1 MEKHTTIAVD
11 LAKNVFEIAVSEQP
25 GRVCERKRLSRN
37 RLLSFFANRPV
48 ATVLLEAC
56 GSAHH
61 WARQIESMGHRV
73 LLLPP
78 HLTRRYVLRD
88 KTDQADAKA
97 LLEAYRNEKI
107 LPVPVKTIAQ
117 QSLTSLHRIRS
128 AWVQTRT
135 ARLNAIRG
143 ILRELG
149 LFIPPGARQV
159 LPALC
164 AFLADERQSVSPD
177 LQPVLLAYAAEIR
190 TLEQNIRDV
199 DRRLTALLRQ
209 SPQASRLHTIP
220 GIGVLTATALVGF
233 PGPLSRF
240 RSGRHFASFLGIV
253 PREHSS
259 GPRRHLGSIT
269 KRGDPY
275 LRTLLIHGGRAALFA
290 ASRAKSPDRLQLWA
304 LRLKQRRGSNCAAVA
319 LANKIARIARALSI
333 HQTDYQST
341 AA

>member
-25 GRVCERKRLSRN
+25 GRVAERKRLSRH
-37 RLLSFFANRPV
+37 RLLPFFTNRPM
-48 ATVLLEAC
+48 ATVLMEAC

-61 WARQIESMGHRV
+61 WARQIESLGHRV
-73 LLLPP
+73 VLLPP

-88 KTDQADAKA
+88 KTDQADARA

-107 LPVPVKTIAQ
+107 LPVPTKTIAQ
-117 QSLTSLHRIRS
+117 QSLTALHRIRS
-128 AWVQTRT
+128 GWNQTRT

-159 LPALC
+159 VAALSG
-164 AFLADERQSVSPD
+164 FLADPRQPVPPD
-177 LQPVLLAYAAEIR
+177 LQPVLLALAAEIR
-190 TLEQNIRDV
+190 TLEQHIRDV
-199 DRRLTALLRQ
+199 DRSLTASLRQ
-209 SPQASRLHTIP
+209 SSHASRLFTIP
-220 GIGVLTATALVGF
+220 GVGLLGATALASF
-233 PGPLSRF
+233 LGPLDRF

-253 PREHSS
+253 PKEHSS

-275 LRTLLIHGGRAALFA
+275 LRTLLIHGGRAALSA

-304 LRLKQRRGSNCAAVA
+304 LRIKQRRGSNRAAVA
-319 LANKIARIARALSI
+319 LANKIARIAWAISV
-333 HQTDYQST
+333 HQTDYHSS